1 MMTRNMK
8 DIESLLILYFEG
20 NLTDDEKRGV
30 EDWINMS
37 EDNYKLALQVQTIVM
52 VSESI
57 VVMRRIDVDKAR
69 KKVEGMIRREKIKN
83 VSAYLQ
89 KIAAILIVPLF
100 LFLLLEVY
108 ERKDSESR
116 NLEVKTNPG
125 ITTKLALS
133 DGTIVHLNSESSLTY
148 PEKFGKNEREVS
160 LDGEAFF
167 EVSKDPDRKFIV
179 KTPHQSE
186 IEVTGTSFNV
196 EAFSED
202 STISTTLISGSVS
215 FVANNG
221 VTNMRPGDKLVYNFN
236 TNQRSISHT
245 KGVSESS
252 WKDGMIVF
260 DDTPFCE
267 ALHILSK
274 RFDVEFDVTNDKYK
288 SYSLT
293 GSFSNHRVEQILKI
307 FSASSGIKWKLI
319 QSDSCY
325 VKNKIIIY

>member
-57 VVMRRIDVDKAR
+57 VVMKRIDVDKAR

-108 ERKDSESR
+108 ERKDSEIR

-148 PEKFGKNEREVS
+148 PEKFGKNERVVS

-267 ALHILSK
+267 ALRILSK

>member
-1 MMTRNMK
+1 M
-8 DIESLLILYFEG
+8 
-20 NLTDDEKRGV
+20 
-30 EDWINMS
+30 
-37 EDNYKLALQVQTIVM
+37 
-52 VSESI
+52 
-57 VVMRRIDVDKAR
+57 
-69 KKVEGMIRREKIKN
+69 
-83 VSAYLQ
+83 
-89 KIAAILIVPLF
+89 
-100 LFLLLEVY
+100 
-108 ERKDSESR
+108 
-116 NLEVKTNPG
+116 
-125 ITTKLALS
+125 
-133 DGTIVHLNSESSLTY
+133 
-148 PEKFGKNEREVS
+148 
-160 LDGEAFF
+160 DGEAFF

>member
-1 MMTRNMK
+1 MK

-57 VVMRRIDVDKAR
+57 VVMKRIDVDKAR

-108 ERKDSESR
+108 ERKDSEIR

-148 PEKFGKNEREVS
+148 PEKFGKNERVVS

-267 ALHILSK
+267 ALRILSK